1 MIKTSNQPKAP
12 YSSPKLAV
20 YGAFSQLTASGTQ
33 GNKEGTGV
41 GNRGSDRLA

>member
-1 MIKTSNQPKAP
+1 MVKTSNQPKAS

-33 GNKEGTGV
+33 GGMESVDMV
-41 GNRGSDRLA
+41 GPAFMS